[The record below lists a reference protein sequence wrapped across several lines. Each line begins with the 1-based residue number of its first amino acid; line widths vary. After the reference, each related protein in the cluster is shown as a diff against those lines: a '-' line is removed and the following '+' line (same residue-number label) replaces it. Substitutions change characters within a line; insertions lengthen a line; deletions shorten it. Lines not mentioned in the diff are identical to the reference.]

1 MVSNNQ
7 QDISFEDED
16 ESFGTRNRKMKLNIE
31 LKVELEEAK
40 LRAIEIDKWVEGK
53 NKKTK

>member
-31 LKVELEEAK
+31 LKVEFEEAK
-40 LRAIEIDKWVEGK
+40 LRAIEIDKWVEGNKK
-53 NKKTK
+53 NK